1 MSAKDS
7 ATATQQLTA
16 SDGGPQAMTPSEAF
30 VETMVANGVSEMFG
44 IMGSAF
50 MDAMDIFAPAGIRL
64 IPVVHEQGA
73 GHMADGYARVS
84 GRHGVV
90 IGQNGP
96 GISNCVTAI
105 AAAYWAHSPVV
116 IVTPEAGTMGI
127 GLGGFQEAKQ
137 LPMFQEFTK
146 YQGHVTHPARMAEF
160 TGRCFN
166 RAMAEMGPTQ
176 LNIPRDYFYGQIK
189 AEIPRPQRLDRG
201 AGGDE
206 RLNEA
211 AELLAQA
218 KFPVIISGGGVVM
231 GDAIEECKALA
242 ERLGAPVVNS
252 YLHNDS
258 FPANHPLWCGP
269 LGYQGSKAAMKLLA
283 QANVVV
289 ALGSRLGPFGTLPQH
304 GMDYWPKNAK
314 IIQIDADHKML
325 GLVKKISVGICG
337 DAKAAA
343 IALSQRLAERTLAC
357 DATRAARADQIATE
371 KAAWEK
377 ELDEWTHERD
387 PYSLDMIEE
396 QKQERTFN
404 GGEYLHPRQVLRELE
419 KAMPEDVMVSTD
431 IGNINSVANSYL
443 RFNKPR
449 SFFAAMSWGNCG
461 YAFPTIIGA
470 KVAAPHRPAISYAG
484 DGAWGM
490 SLMETL
496 TCVRH
501 NIPVTAVVFHNRQW
515 GAEKKNQVDFYNRR
529 FVAGELDSPSFANI
543 ARAMGAEGIVVDR
556 LEDVG
561 PALKKAIDLQM
572 NHGKTT
578 IIEIMCTRELGDP
591 FRRDALAKPVRMLDK
606 YKDYV

>member
-1 MSAKDS
+1 MSKPDHAV
-7 ATATQQLTA
+7 TT
-16 SDGGPQAMTPSEAF
+16 GPQKMTPSEAF
-30 VETMVANGVSEMFG
+30 VETMAANGVTDIFG

-73 GHMADGYARVS
+73 AHMADGYSRVS

-116 IVTPEAGTMGI
+116 MITPETGTMGM
-127 GLGGFQEAKQ
+127 GLGGFQEANQ
-137 LPMFQEFTK
+137 LPMFEEFTK
-146 YQGHVTHPARMAEF
+146 YQGHVNNPKRMAEY
-160 TGRCFN
+160 TGRCFD
-166 RAMAEMGPTQ
+166 RAMSEMGPTQ
-176 LNIPRDYFYGQIK
+176 LNIPRDYFYGEIEV
-189 AEIPRPQRLDRG
+189 EIPQPSRLDRG
-201 AGGDE
+201 PGGE
-206 RLNEA
+206 NSLNEA

-231 GDAIEECKALA
+231 GDAVEECKALA

-258 FPANHPLWCGP
+258 FPASHPLWCGP
-269 LGYQGSKAAMKLLA
+269 LGYQGSKAAMKLMA
-283 QANVVV
+283 QADVVI

-314 IIQIDADHKML
+314 IIQIDADNKML

-343 IALSQRLAERTLAC
+343 IALTQRLANKTLVC
-357 DATRAARADQIATE
+357 DATKADRAKTIASE

-387 PYSLDMIEE
+387 AFSLDMIEE
-396 QKQERTFN
+396 QKKEKTPT
-404 GGEYLHPRQVLRELE
+404 GGNYLSPRQVLRELE
-419 KAMPEDVMVSTD
+419 KAMPADVMVSTD

-443 RFNKPR
+443 RFERPR
-449 SFFAAMSWGNCG
+449 SFFAPMSFGNCG
-461 YAFPTIIGA
+461 YALPTMIGA
-470 KVAAPHRPAISYAG
+470 KAAAPERPAIAYAG
-484 DGAWGM
+484 DGAWAM
-490 SLMETL
+490 SMVEIMTA
-496 TCVRH
+496 VRH

-529 FVAGELDSPSFANI
+529 FVAGELESPSFAGI
-543 ARAMGAEGIVVDR
+543 AQSMGAEGIVVDQ
-556 LEDVG
+556 LDQVG
-561 PALKKAIDLQM
+561 PALKKAIDMQM
-572 NHGKTT
+572 NEGKTCVV
-578 IIEIMCTRELGDP
+578 EIMCTRELGDP
-591 FRRDALAKPVRMLDK
+591 FRRDALSKPVRFLEK